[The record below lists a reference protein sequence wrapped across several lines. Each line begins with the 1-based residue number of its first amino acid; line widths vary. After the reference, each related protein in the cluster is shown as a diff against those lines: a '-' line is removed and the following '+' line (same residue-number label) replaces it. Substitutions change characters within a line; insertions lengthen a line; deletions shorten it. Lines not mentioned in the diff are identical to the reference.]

1 MRLLRVAAPLLLLM
15 VAGCGSA
22 RPGGQADPL
31 RGHTFLSTEITVAGE
46 PHELLPGTRV
56 SVHFHDDGRLTAGA
70 GCNTMG
76 GPVGTGGG
84 VLDVGEG
91 LAMTAIGCPEDEQ
104 KQDAWLGG
112 FLADK
117 VEWRHEGDE
126 LTLTSGATT
135 MVLTDREVADPDRP
149 LTGTTWTVDTIL
161 DGATASSSAT
171 ASKAALTFAD
181 GTVEI
186 AGGCN
191 TGSAGYTTDGDMIR
205 FENPV
210 MTRMACEPD
219 LMKLEQA
226 VLDVLQG
233 EVTVRIEADRLT
245 LEHPSGKGLG
255 LRA

>member
-1 MRLLRVAAPLLLLM
+1 VVGPLLLLM
-15 VAGCGSA
+15 VAGCGERA
-22 RPGGQADPL
+22 AQPGGQADPL
-31 RGHTFLSTEITVAGE
+31 RGHTFLSTEITVAGS

-56 SVHFHDDGRLTAGA
+56 SLHFHDDGRLTAGA

-76 GPVGTGGG
+76 GQVDTDGG
-84 VLDVGEG
+84 VLDVGAG
-91 LAMTAIGCPEDEQ
+91 LAMTAIGCPADEQ

-117 VEWRHEGDE
+117 VEWRHEGDA
-126 LTLTSGATT
+126 LTLTSGDTT

-161 DGATASSSAT
+161 DGETASNSAN

-191 TGSAGYTTDGDMIR
+191 TGSAGYTSEGDLIR

-219 LMKLEQA
+219 LMTLEQA

-245 LEHPSGKGLG
+245 LEHPSGRGLG
-255 LRA
+255 LRAG